1 MLLGGGGTWDEACTK
16 NIAGFNLWLQLRRI
30 GQGAVAYQGTDSG
43 ANGTDMQPA
52 CIQSTCCCRRR
63 GVRLQRLLRIGCFPT
78 CLLTSDFGDK
88 IRVDTVGCGR
98 TAERHASMRGIA
110 FDVGVLDK

>member
-43 ANGTDMQPA
+43 AMCSLLVSN
-52 CIQSTCCCRRR
+52 RRAVAVK
-63 GVRLQRLLRIGCFPT
+63 G
-78 CLLTSDFGDK
+78 
-88 IRVDTVGCGR
+88 
-98 TAERHASMRGIA
+98 A
-110 FDVGVLDK
+110 